1 MFLNRLVFVAA
12 TTAVASA
19 TALMGVVSPA
29 KAQSVVTA
37 DGSST
42 VFPITEAAAEAF
54 QKENPSI
61 KVTVSFSGST
71 AGFRKFCNGEID
83 IANASKVIGTRE
95 IAACK
100 AKGIRYIELPVAFDG
115 LTVVVNPQNTW
126 ATNLTTAELKSIWE
140 PNSKVTNWSQVRSGF
155 PNVPLRLFGAGAQS
169 GTFEYFTE
177 AINGRARASRTDY
190 TPSEDDNVL
199 VQGVL
204 RDRGAM
210 GYFGLAYYEEN
221 KARLRSVQVNG
232 VAPSTANVVNGRYN
246 PLSRPLFIY
255 VNADSAKK
263 PEVSR
268 FVSFYLRRGAQF
280 ARKGGFVAFPNAV
293 YSRVLSKFASGKPGT
308 VFGGK
313 AQIGV
318 TIEEILAKDPAL

>member
-1 MFLNRLVFVAA
+1 MLLKRFILTAAAVALSA
-12 TTAVASA
+12 GASA
-19 TALMGVVSPA
+19 TAV
-29 KAQSVVTA
+29 KAQQVVTA

-54 QKENPSI
+54 QKENPGI
-61 KVTVSFSGST
+61 RVTVAFSGST

-83 IANASKVIGTRE
+83 IVNSSKVIGERE
-95 IAACK
+95 IAACR
-100 AKGIRYIELPVAFDG
+100 ARGIRYIELPVAFDA

-126 ATNLTTAELKSIWE
+126 ATNLTTEELKAIWE
-140 PNSKVTNWSQVRSGF
+140 PNSRINNWNQVRQGF
-155 PNVPLRLFGAGAQS
+155 PNQPLRLFGAGAQS

-199 VQGVL
+199 VQGVV

-221 KARLRSVQVNG
+221 KARLRAVSING
-232 VAPSTANVVNGRYN
+232 VEPTIANVKSGRYK
-246 PLSRPLFIY
+246 PLARPLFIY
-255 VNADSAKK
+255 VNADSAKR
-263 PEVSR
+263 PEVAR
-268 FVSFYLRRGAQF
+268 FVSFYLRRGSQF
-280 ARKGGFVAFPNAV
+280 ARKAGYVSFPDAI
-293 YSRVLSKFASGKPGT
+293 YARVLSKFTAGKLGT
-308 VFGGK
+308 AFGGK

-318 TIEEILAKDPAL
+318 SLEELLTRDTSL

>member
-1 MFLNRLVFVAA
+1 MFLNRFNLAVA
-12 TTAVASA
+12 TAVVAS
-19 TALMGVVSPA
+19 TVALQGAFSPMA

-54 QKENPSI
+54 QKENPNI
-61 KVTVSFSGST
+61 KVTVAFSGST

-83 IANASKVIGTRE
+83 IANASKVIGERE
-95 IAACK
+95 IAACR
-100 AKGIRYIELPVAFDG
+100 ARGIRFIELPVAFDG
-115 LTVVVNPQNTW
+115 LTVVINPQNTW
-126 ATNLTTAELKSIWE
+126 ATNLTTAELKAIWE
-140 PNSKVTNWSQVRSGF
+140 PNSKINNWSQVRSGF
-155 PNVPLRLFGAGAQS
+155 PDVPLRLFGPGAQS

-232 VAPSTANVVNGRYN
+232 VAPSAATVLNGKYT
-246 PLSRPLFIY
+246 PLSRPLFI
-255 VNADSAKK
+255 
-263 PEVSR
+263 
-268 FVSFYLRRGAQF
+268 FVSFYMRRGAQF
-280 ARKGGFVAFPNAV
+280 ARKAGFVPFTSAV
-293 YSRVLSKFASGKPGT
+293 YARVLSKFASGKPGT
-308 VFGGK
+308 AFGGK